1 MKKKTKRLVGLKWI
15 NRLERDPTY
24 FVTAL
29 FLCVLVLGSQRRKH
43 LEPFPLLQFKFEVTT
58 WEREASSG

>member
-29 FLCVLVLGSQRRKH
+29 FDYVFLFLVLNGEKI
-43 LEPFPLLQFKFEVTT
+43 
-58 WEREASSG
+58 